1 MWRALDFSVSDA
13 LFTFLIPYAVLSL
26 PPPLRS
32 LLVAFADWI
41 NQQQREVIEYLQ
53 EENRVLREQLGPQR
67 LRFTDDQRV
76 RLAAKA
82 KVLGRRALK
91 ECGSLVLPDTLRAWH
106 RRLIIHQDDGH
117 QRRGPGRP
125 RVRAE
130 IRELILRMA
139 RENRQWGYTRIQ
151 GALANLVHEVGRGT
165 IANIL
170 KQHGIEP
177 APERQ
182 KRTTWQEFL
191 KIHWDVHAAM
201 DFSTVDLWTAT
212 TVTRSAILFVIDLAA
227 CRLEMIGIESGL
239 DSPWVMLCG
248 RYLSEAV
255 DGLLT
260 ERLLLRDRDP
270 LRTDAACETPA
281 AVGVRTVRAPPL
293 ADVNVHAKQSVR
305 PNQGVV
311 CESDDRAHAHY
322 DRDHLLQG
330 TNSSSSPV
338 RRANRVSQRLG
349 SLLRFHINQRRRSD
363 YRTLRDANQQPS
375 D

>member
-1 MWRALDFSVSDA
+1 M
-13 LFTFLIPYAVLSL
+13 
-26 PPPLRS
+26 
-32 LLVAFADWI
+32 
-41 NQQQREVIEYLQ
+41 
-53 EENRVLREQLGPQR
+53 
-67 LRFTDDQRV
+67 RFTDDQRV

-91 ECGSLVLPDTLRAWH
+91 ECGSLVSPDMLLAWH

-170 KQHGIEP
+170 KQHSIEP

-191 KIHWDVHAAM
+191 KIHWDVHSAV

-212 TVTRSAILFVIDLAA
+212 AVTRSAILFVIDRAA

-239 DSPWVMLCG
+239 DSPGVMLCG

-260 ERLLLRDRDP
+260 ERVFLHDRDP

-281 AVGVRTVRAPPL
+281 AAGVRTVRAPPL

-311 CESDDRAHAHY
+311 GESDDRAHAHY

-330 TNSSSSPV
+330 HKLLLFARTQGQP
-338 RRANRVSQRLG
+338 RVAATGFALEVPHQPAPSIE
-349 SLLRFHINQRRRSD
+349 LLDITRCRS
-363 YRTLRDANQQPS
+363 RWS
-375 D
+375 

>member
-1 MWRALDFSVSDA
+1 
-13 LFTFLIPYAVLSL
+13 
-26 PPPLRS
+26 
-32 LLVAFADWI
+32 
-41 NQQQREVIEYLQ
+41 
-53 EENRVLREQLGPQR
+53 
-67 LRFTDDQRV
+67 
-76 RLAAKA
+76 
-82 KVLGRRALK
+82 
-91 ECGSLVLPDTLRAWH
+91 
-106 RRLIIHQDDGH
+106 
-117 QRRGPGRP
+117 
-125 RVRAE
+125 
-130 IRELILRMA
+130 
-139 RENRQWGYTRIQ
+139 
-151 GALANLVHEVGRGT
+151 
-165 IANIL
+165 
-170 KQHGIEP
+170 
-177 APERQ
+177 
-182 KRTTWQEFL
+182 
-191 KIHWDVHAAM
+191 M

-212 TVTRSAILFVIDLAA
+212 TVTRSAILFVIDRAA

-281 AVGVRTVRAPPL
+281 AAGVRTVRAPPL

-349 SLLRFHINQRRRSD
+349 SLLRFHINQRRRSN
-363 YRTLRDANQQPS
+363 YWTLRGE
-375 D
+375 